1 MINKKIIQ
9 LILTFAFV
17 ASSIVA
23 QEAVTSMNG
32 IIKDKYGEP
41 LVGVMIV
48 SENGNNM
55 TITGI
60 DGAFILN
67 VNDDSKY
74 ITVNYLGYRS
84 QRFDTDTD
92 QPLQITLKEDI
103 YNQNQMIDL
112 GLNKVEKEVFAGAAS
127 TVAGKELEKTPAS
140 NLTATFTGRLPGL
153 MVRQTGNSWHD
164 MSHHL
169 KIRGYNTNNG
179 QDELVIVIDG
189 LIIPADGIQYL
200 NQITPSEIETVTVLK
215 DASALALYG
224 MKGANGVIVVNTK
237 RGEIGK
243 LDIGIRVEG
252 TMMESIKK
260 PFRPNSGLY
269 ATLKNQAAYN
279 DNPGLG
285 KNQIF
290 TDEQIA
296 KFNSGENRNLYPDN
310 NWYDEYLSNYHYMQR
325 AGLNLSAGS
334 EKARFFSNVNFMH
347 NDLPVKVRGNEQY
360 KNPPSYYG
368 VNLRTNLDVN
378 LNKYLKSYLNIA
390 ASIKRDRGLTSGLG
404 DVYRYILM
412 TPPTLFGPV
421 TPQLVDKDGNIVHE
435 GGKILTTPNMP
446 GNESVYRM
454 INRSGYNTITT
465 TYIYTNA
472 GLELDLSFLTKGLS
486 IGGDIGYAVSG
497 NKRNNTGQNRERW
510 IRVIDSP
517 EDWDAY
523 KYEKIG
529 TTEDSPLSYNGGNDN
544 LHNLNLK
551 AYVNYKRSFGLHNLS
566 LNGYALYQ
574 NLSSPSESIDAKFI
588 YSGVNVFYD
597 FDKRYAIS
605 LGTGY
610 SGSDNFA
617 PGNRFKATPAVSGAW
632 IASNES
638 FIKENIS
645 WLSLLKFKASYGIN
659 SSDQIAAPYRYPYLD
674 KFDFSGQIR
683 QGNPLLEPEKV
694 KKQNYGIELGL
705 FNEFYIG
712 FNLFRHKMDNM
723 TIGVTGW
730 IPSYHGDRGSYPNVQ
745 QGKMSNKGYELELNY
760 TKQFNKDLTIG
771 VGGYVAFSKNEFI
784 DVQEM
789 ERGED
794 YVYPIRTEGYSIGT
808 SWGYL
813 VDYSNGNGFFNT
825 KEELDEYLN
834 RISYGS
840 NTPRVG
846 DLKYQDLNEDGMIDD
861 KDQVPLNKGAIPRY
875 NYAFN
880 ISAAYKDFDLSIMFQ
895 GIGDY
900 KSIVSGS
907 YGFWE
912 NPGGGS
918 TERVYSKMHLDSW
931 TQEKYENGETIKYP
945 ALTDRPA
952 SPNTNSSDFYLLDKS
967 FLRLKNVEIGYTLPR
982 HITRQ
987 AKMERV
993 RFWLS
998 GNNLITWDKLGD
1010 VDFDPENNHMGE
1022 IPISRSYNIGLSIDF

>member
-1 MINKKIIQ
+1 MIYKKIIQ
-9 LILTFAFV
+9 LILALVLV
-17 ASSIVA
+17 ASTMIA
-23 QEAVTSMNG
+23 QEKTTGMGG
-32 IIKDKYGEP
+32 IIKDRYGEP

-48 SENGNNM
+48 SENGKNM
-55 TITGI
+55 TTTGA
-60 DGAFILN
+60 DGAFIIN
-67 VNDDSKY
+67 VNDDSRY
-74 ITVNYLGYRS
+74 ITVNYLGYKS
-84 QRFDTDTD
+84 QRLDTDTD
-92 QPLQITLKEDI
+92 QAIEITLKEDV
-103 YNQNQMIDL
+103 YNQNQMLDL
-112 GLNKVEKEVFAGAAS
+112 GLNKVEKEVFAGVAS
-127 TVAGKELEKTPAS
+127 TVSGTELEKTPVA
-140 NLTATFTGRLPGL
+140 NLSATLTGRLPGL
-153 MVRQTGNSWHD
+153 MVRQTGSSWNNL
-164 MSHHL
+164 SHHL

-179 QDELVIVIDG
+179 GDDLVVVIDG
-189 LIIPADGIQYL
+189 LIVPADGMQYL
-200 NQITPSEIETVTVLK
+200 NQITPWEIETMTILK

-237 RGEIGK
+237 RGQVGK
-243 LDIGIRVEG
+243 LDIDIRAEG

-285 KNQIF
+285 KNQAF
-290 TDEQIA
+290 TDEQIE
-296 KFNSGENRNLYPDN
+296 KFNSGENRSLYPDN
-310 NWYDEYLSNYHYMQR
+310 NWYDEYLTNYQYMQR
-325 AGLNLSAGS
+325 VGINLSAGS

-347 NDLPVKVRGNEQY
+347 HDLPIKVRGNEQY
-360 KNPPSYYG
+360 KSSPSYYN
-368 VNLRTNLDVN
+368 VNLRTNLDIN
-378 LNKYLKSYLNIA
+378 LTKYLKSYLNIA
-390 ASIKRDRGLTSGLG
+390 ANIKRERGLPHAPNTI
-404 DVYRYILM
+404 YQYILY

-421 TPQLVDKDGNIVHE
+421 TPHIIDKEGTVVHE

-446 GNESVYRM
+446 GDESVYRM
-454 INRSGYNTITT
+454 INRSGYNTFTT

-472 GLELDLSFLTKGLS
+472 GFELDLAFLTKGLS
-486 IGGDIGYAVSG
+486 IGGDIGYAVSANKG
-497 NKRNNTGQNRERW
+497 NNVGQNRERW

-517 EDWDAY
+517 EDWDVY
-523 KYEKIG
+523 KFEKKG
-529 TTEDSPLSYNGGNDN
+529 TIEDSPLGYGGSNDN

-551 AYVNYKRSFGLHNLS
+551 AYINYNRSFGRHNVT

-574 NLSSPSESIDAKFI
+574 NLGMPIGSIDEKYI
-588 YSGVNVFYD
+588 YSGMNLFYD

-605 LGTGY
+605 LGSGY

-632 IASNES
+632 IASNET
-638 FIKENIS
+638 FIKDNIS

-659 SSDQIAAPYRYPYLD
+659 SNDRIGVPYRYPYLD
-674 KFDFSGQIR
+674 RFDLSGQIR

-705 FNEFYIG
+705 FNQLYIG
-712 FNLFRHKMDNM
+712 FNLYRHRMDNM
-723 TIGVTGW
+723 NISVTGW

-760 TKQFNKDLTIG
+760 TKQFNKDLTISA
-771 VGGYVAFSKNEFI
+771 GGYVAFNKNQFI
-784 DVQEM
+784 DTQEM
-789 ERGED
+789 DRGED

-808 SWGYL
+808 GWGYL

-825 KEELDEYLN
+825 KEELDEYLSKV
-834 RISYGS
+834 SYGA
-840 NTPRVG
+840 NKPRVG
-846 DLKYQDLNEDGMIDD
+846 DLKYQDLNEDGMIDG
-861 KDQVPLNKGAIPRY
+861 KDQVPLTKGAIPRY
-875 NYAFN
+875 DYAFN
-880 ISAAYKDFDLSIMFQ
+880 ISAAYKDFDLSILFQ

-907 YGFWE
+907 FGFWE

-945 ALTDRPA
+945 ALTEKP
-952 SPNTNSSDFYLLDKS
+952 SSSNTSASDFYLLDKS

-998 GNNLITWDKLGD
+998 GNNLITWDKMGD
-1010 VDFDPENNHMGE
+1010 VDFDPENNHLGE
-1022 IPISRSYNIGLSIDF
+1022 VPVSRSYNIGLSIDF